1 VDYRIDTN
9 DAGKDLR
16 SHGRHS
22 MRRNDSNP
30 VQSMSRHIAVGR
42 RGVLMGG
49 AATLATPM
57 IATRAASAEPAG
69 KMTLAWHTNIAARW
83 LDPQQ
88 HDGTASPDNFLN
100 ALHDGLI
107 KNFRDVRYDYPALAE
122 HFEFAEDA
130 KSAEFRL
137 RTGTKFHD
145 GTPVTPA
152 DVKWSY
158 EHYRGAWGEV
168 LRANTQGVELV
179 DDRTVRFHF
188 KQPFLDFPI
197 LMGTSNVCGA
207 GWVVPAKY
215 YEQVGQAGFLQKP
228 IGAGPYRLV
237 SQQQGVKLEFEAF
250 ADYYRPVHVKQFT
263 MVSVPEAATRVAMLE
278 RGEADIVYFIPG
290 ELIER
295 VKNNPKLRLAPVVSG
310 NWWLEFPGFQN
321 PANPFNDKRVREAI
335 SLAVDRDA
343 INDAEC
349 GGMGVVDGNWIN
361 NDVEYGLEWPKW
373 EHNIAKAKKLLAE
386 AGHPNGFNVD
396 WVTPT
401 PNYYSRGERI
411 VSQLQAIGIRSRLQV
426 MERGVYLKKMQGGM
440 REWPGVQIIFNAT
453 RIGGTWSNWYDSMFR
468 CGGFNSKDFFCVK
481 ELDDQFQKYLDSYD
495 RAERKTMAEQIQRS
509 ILDNYYFV
517 PVFRHAFI
525 NAIGPRIAAQKWQ
538 DVFPTITSGYAYPWE
553 DIRLA

>member
-1 VDYRIDTN
+1 
-9 DAGKDLR
+9 
-16 SHGRHS
+16 
-22 MRRNDSNP
+22 MRRNDGSLD
-30 VQSMSRHIAVGR
+30 QHISRRMALGR
-42 RGVLMGG
+42 RGVLAGG
-49 AATLATPM
+49 AAALAG
-57 IATRAASAEPAG
+57 AAAHTRAVRAESVVPTG
-69 KMTLAWHTNIAARW
+69 KMVLAWHTNIAARW
-83 LDPQQ
+83 LDPQE

-122 HFEFAEDA
+122 RYEFAEDA
-130 KSAEFRL
+130 KSATFWL
-137 RTGTKFHD
+137 RAGTKFHD
-145 GTPVTPA
+145 GSPVTPA
-152 DVKWSY
+152 DVKWNY

-168 LRANTQGVELV
+168 LRDKTQGIELV
-179 DDRTVRFHF
+179 DDHTVRFHF
-188 KQPFLDFPI
+188 KEPFLDFPI

-215 YEQVGQAGFLQKP
+215 YEQTGQAGFLQNP

-250 ADYYRPVHVKQFT
+250 ADYYRPVHVKQLT

-290 ELIER
+290 ELIDR

-321 PANPFNDKRVREAI
+321 PANPFHDKRVREAI

-361 NDVEYGLEWPKW
+361 NDVEYGMEWPKW
-373 EHNIAKAKKLLAE
+373 EHNVAKAKKLLAE
-386 AGHPNGFNVD
+386 AGYPNGFNVD

-411 VSQLQAIGIRSRLQV
+411 VSQLQGVGIRSRLQV

-481 ELDDQFQKYLDSYD
+481 DLDDRFQKYLSSYD
-495 RAERKTMAEQIQRS
+495 RTERQQLAEQIQRT
-509 ILDNYYFV
+509 ILEDYYFV
-517 PVFRHAFI
+517 PVFRHAFV

-538 DVFPTITSGYAYPWE
+538 DVFPTITSGYCYPWE
-553 DIRLA
+553 DIKLA